1 MRYKP
6 LEISARSADS
16 RHKLNK
22 NNHNNKTDDE
32 LKKVMSLFNF
42 VTGFLA
48 GVYGGLYAAKH
59 YNVPDVPEPAAL
71 VDKVKQ
77 FIDQFKKDGD
87 DEGKK

>member
-1 MRYKP
+1 
-6 LEISARSADS
+6 
-16 RHKLNK
+16 
-22 NNHNNKTDDE
+22 
-32 LKKVMSLFNF
+32 MSLFNF